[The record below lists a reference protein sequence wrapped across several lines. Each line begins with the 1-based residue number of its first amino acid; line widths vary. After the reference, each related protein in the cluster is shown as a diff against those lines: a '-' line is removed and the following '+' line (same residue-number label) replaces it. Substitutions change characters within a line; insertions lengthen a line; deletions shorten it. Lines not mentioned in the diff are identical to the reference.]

1 MNQFRG
7 MLMLAAAA
15 FALYRGWKFRA
26 GHNAL
31 FAYGLGVLALA
42 LAIWHL
48 TRPSRRPP
56 NT

>member
-7 MLMLAAAA
+7 VLMLVAAA

-31 FAYGLGVLALA
+31 FAYGLGILALA

-48 TRPSRRPP
+48 TRPSRQPP